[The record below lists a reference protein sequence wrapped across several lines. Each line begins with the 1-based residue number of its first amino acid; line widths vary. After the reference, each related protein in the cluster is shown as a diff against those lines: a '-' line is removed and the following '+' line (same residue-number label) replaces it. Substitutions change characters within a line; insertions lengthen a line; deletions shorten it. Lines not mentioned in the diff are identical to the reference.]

1 MRPIRLIRPIRHMK
15 YLANNKFF
23 SRYLPMFLSVLLI
36 VVGALTY
43 FSFNSPQVTQASWYS
58 NSWSYRKQIIINHTK
73 VNTATG
79 TTTPLSNFPMLFS
92 VTDSDLK
99 YTGFGG
105 KVGKADGT
113 DILFTQSDGSTKLNH
128 EIESYSSSTGATVI
142 WVSIPTVS
150 STADTAIYIYF
161 GNAAAADQQ
170 AVTSV
175 WDTNYKAVWHLGNSN
190 GISLND
196 STSNANNGINNGA
209 TTGAGIINNAANFS
223 SSNWATVSP
232 ASSLNLTNNF
242 TMETW
247 VKLNA
252 SQSAK
257 FIFMKIYGVPNL
269 DYSLIYGWSGP
280 VYQFYSE
287 YYSGAN
293 PSNSTIPVNV
303 TDTNFHQIIWTYDSV
318 TLKGYLDGQLK
329 ASYTLSFSL
338 NADNVP
344 FYFNHPT
351 NGGQRTNMVMDE
363 TRLSNIA
370 RSQDWIATQFINQAT
385 PFAFYT
391 YSTAQVQNPVSAGNS
406 FVNKGS
412 PKIKIRGHVLFR

>member
-1 MRPIRLIRPIRHMK
+1 
-15 YLANNKFF
+15 
-23 SRYLPMFLSVLLI
+23 
-36 VVGALTY
+36 
-43 FSFNSPQVTQASWYS
+43 
-58 NSWSYRKQIIINHTK
+58 
-73 VNTATG
+73 
-79 TTTPLSNFPMLFS
+79 
-92 VTDSDLK
+92 
-99 YTGFGG
+99 
-105 KVGKADGT
+105 
-113 DILFTQSDGSTKLNH
+113 
-128 EIESYSSSTGATVI
+128 
-142 WVSIPTVS
+142 
-150 STADTAIYIYF
+150 
-161 GNAAAADQQ
+161 
-170 AVTSV
+170 
-175 WDTNYKAVWHLGNSN
+175 
-190 GISLND
+190 
-196 STSNANNGINNGA
+196 
-209 TTGAGIINNAANFS
+209 
-223 SSNWATVSP
+223 
-232 ASSLNLTNNF
+232 
-242 TMETW
+242 METW

-287 YYSGAN
+287 YFSGAN

-351 NGGQRTNMVMDE
+351 NGSQRTNMVMDE